1 MWQLFGG
8 NNYLAGF
15 RELRCRTESFVW
27 NNSFRSSSPFPS
39 LSNLLN
45 SASMKFIHSCFDI
58 LPFLSVSSSSSSS
71 LTFSF
76 ARANLSGGFGS
87 TSVTAIAPV
96 ALSSAISRLLRVI
109 EPSLSGVLPAIPNE
123 VLPGFSP
130 SILRSLFLVPQNLP
144 EILDRDFGILR
155 GIRAVTQVT
164 ESHQPRQPRPAHLGS
179 ATNQR
184 APAKISSTN
193 FACC

>member
-1 MWQLFGG
+1 MWHLLGR

-15 RELRCRTESFVW
+15 AELRCLTESFVW
-27 NNSFRSSSPFPS
+27 SNSFRSSSPFPS
-39 LSNLLN
+39 LSSLLN
-45 SASMKFIHSCFDI
+45 SASMKFSHSCFDI
-58 LPFLSVSSSSSSS
+58 LPFLSVSSRSSSS

-76 ARANLSGGFGS
+76 ARANLSRGFGS

-109 EPSLSGVLPAIPNE
+109 EPSLSGVLRAITNE

-130 SILRSLFLVPQNLP
+130 SILVPQNLP
-144 EILDRDFGILR
+144 EILDRDFDILP

-164 ESHQPRQPRPAHLGS
+164 ESHQPRQQPQGPTAHS
-179 ATNQR
+179 
-184 APAKISSTN
+184 
-193 FACC
+193 